1 MSRELKGLAIIVAI
15 YLLGEVVSRLIGRF
29 MPGNVIGMLI
39 LFGLLQCGVVK
50 EDDIK
55 GICNFI
61 LSNMM
66 LLFVP
71 ITVGIIVSYKI
82 IMNDWISVLAT
93 LLISTILVLVVVGY
107 VQQYLGKR
115 WKR

>member
-1 MSRELKGLAIIVAI
+1 MSRELKGLVIIIAI
-15 YLLGEVVSRLIGRF
+15 YLLGEVISRLIGGF
-29 MPGNVIGMLI
+29 MPGNVIGMVT

-50 EDDIK
+50 EEDIK

-71 ITVGIIVSYKI
+71 ITVGIVVSYKI
-82 IMNDWISVLAT
+82 ILDDWIAVIAT
-93 LLISTILVLVVVGY
+93 LVISTILVLIVVGH

-115 WKR
+115 WKK